1 MEFTPEQITELI
13 SEITNGEQ
21 GFQGLVKQGLESLM
35 HSERAVHNAAHNDVS
50 NGYRDRRVCYD
61 RKVFELRVPR
71 SRNSNFYPMLLGV
84 LKDQEEEAQKLVG
97 SLYCSGLTTEQVG
110 KIYEQFYGKHYSKSQ
125 VSRLLNTAR
134 EDVNAWLG
142 RKLEKRYP
150 ILYIDATYVLTRRD
164 ESVSNEAY
172 YTVLGVKEDRTREVL
187 TVVNF
192 PTESATNW
200 KDVFEGLK
208 ERGVAVVDLL
218 VCDGLSGIE
227 NTLADTFPQADL
239 QLCTVH
245 LKRNIVNKVKP
256 GDKKQVME
264 ELKQICSPD
273 QWDITP
279 EKAFG
284 VFKEFIQRWQ
294 KSYPPLK
301 RYQHDRY
308 RFYFTYFKYERE
320 IRGMIYTT
328 NWIERLNRDYKR
340 VINMRGA
347 MPNPQAVI
355 LLMGTVA
362 QNADIYKYPIYN
374 FLESRLFY

>member
-1 MEFTPEQITELI
+1 MEFTPEQITEII

-84 LKDQEEEAQKLVG
+84 LKDQEEEAQKLVS

-227 NTLADTFPQADL
+227 NTLADTFP
-239 QLCTVH
+239 
-245 LKRNIVNKVKP
+245 KR
-256 GDKKQVME
+256 
-264 ELKQICSPD
+264 ICSCVP
-273 QWDITP
+273 
-279 EKAFG
+279 
-284 VFKEFIQRWQ
+284 FI
-294 KSYPPLK
+294 
-301 RYQHDRY
+301 
-308 RFYFTYFKYERE
+308 
-320 IRGMIYTT
+320 
-328 NWIERLNRDYKR
+328 
-340 VINMRGA
+340 
-347 MPNPQAVI
+347 
-355 LLMGTVA
+355 
-362 QNADIYKYPIYN
+362 
-374 FLESRLFY
+374 

>member
-35 HSERAVHNAAHNDVS
+35 HSERAVHNAEHNDVS

-84 LKDQEEEAQKLVG
+84 LKDQEEEAQKLVS

-208 ERGVAVVDLL
+208 ERGVAVVDAETAWNLK
-218 VCDGLSGIE
+218 GKMQHSGPRQVSRE
-227 NTLADTFPQADL
+227 KSQEPMQPGTLECGIFGIFIRRSSNCASICASSASSSLISSATSFISA
-239 QLCTVH
+239 
-245 LKRNIVNKVKP
+245 RSKP
-256 GDKKQVME
+256 
-264 ELKQICSPD
+264 
-273 QWDITP
+273 
-279 EKAFG
+279 
-284 VFKEFIQRWQ
+284 
-294 KSYPPLK
+294 
-301 RYQHDRY
+301 
-308 RFYFTYFKYERE
+308 
-320 IRGMIYTT
+320 
-328 NWIERLNRDYKR
+328 
-340 VINMRGA
+340 
-347 MPNPQAVI
+347 
-355 LLMGTVA
+355 
-362 QNADIYKYPIYN
+362 
-374 FLESRLFY
+374 SRSL